1 MALFESYERR
11 IDQINAAL
19 AKYDIKSIEEAKA
32 ICDEKGINVYDIVKS
47 TQPICFENA
56 CWAYTVGAA
65 MAIKNGDTK
74 AEDAAKTIGVGLQ
87 SFCIP
92 GGTVFQIVQWFYL
105 RFQIGVSSYNAI
117 YGGLAA
123 LPLLLV
129 WLQLSWSIVL
139 WGTELCYIMR
149 NRHFLYRNAMNAD
162 NKWVDNVEVTLRML
176 RYISD
181 LYIHGQGSPTL
192 AMVCKRLRMS
202 SSKVRV
208 ILQELVDHKILVEVK
223 EDDDVSYFPAVDFHR
238 LSVADII
245 NRLSHLD
252 QNKGE
257 EWKVRLVGAVRQE
270 FGQDTFA

>member
-1 MALFESYERR
+1 M
-11 IDQINAAL
+11 D
-19 AKYDIKSIEEAKA
+19 KEA
-32 ICDEKGINVYDIVKS
+32 
-47 TQPICFENA
+47 
-56 CWAYTVGAA
+56 
-65 MAIKNGDTK
+65 
-74 AEDAAKTIGVGLQ
+74 
-87 SFCIP
+87 
-92 GGTVFQIVQWFYL
+92 
-105 RFQIGVSSYNAI
+105 
-117 YGGLAA
+117 
-123 LPLLLV
+123 
-129 WLQLSWSIVL
+129 
-139 WGTELCYIMR
+139 
-149 NRHFLYRNAMNAD
+149 
-162 NKWVDNVEVTLRML
+162 
-176 RYISD
+176 
-181 LYIHGQGSPTL
+181 PTL